1 MAMDT
6 RMAGWSLLGVAIAT
20 FLGAL
25 VTYLIWGSRE
35 ILLVAIALMALVM
48 VGMVLLLVWPSP
60 DFETGDVNPQLVR
73 CPRCSTVFDPP
84 KRGQE
89 IECPTCGLQ
98 ANTPKRSA
106 SQDAAPTE
114 TAKDDVPG

>member
-1 MAMDT
+1 MDT
-6 RMAGWSLLGVAIAT
+6 RLAGWSLLGVAVAT

-25 VTYLIWGSRE
+25 VTFLVWGSRE
-35 ILLVAIALMALVM
+35 VLLVAIAIMALVL
-48 VGMVLLLVWPSP
+48 VGFVVLLVWPSP
-60 DFETGDVNPQLVR
+60 DFETGDVNPELVR

-84 KRGQE
+84 KRGEE

-98 ANTPKRSA
+98 ASSPKRSG
-106 SQDAAPTE
+106 SSSGTPTE